1 MCFQQTLKAHT
12 IISTKRN
19 DAGSVFQ
26 VRGPT
31 TVQRPA
37 NHPAEFWSTAR
48 HTGACWRIVV
58 GDWHPAPADIPQI
71 DTTMLGLAATWTS
84 EWPAWNQSTRR
95 RTGSQSSSLRTGAP
109 LELGYVSH
117 KSWRACQHTRDRWS
131 YCHVYNIQISKRQSP
146 QQLASILLL
155 FIIYYYY

>member
-1 MCFQQTLKAHT
+1 VHENKQKSLSVAASVTQMCFQQTLKAHT

-71 DTTMLGLAATWTS
+71 DTTCLALQRLEHQNGQLEISRHDVEQA
-84 EWPAWNQSTRR
+84 AR
-95 RTGSQSSSLRTGAP
+95 AVP
-109 LELGYVSH
+109 LEQVL
-117 KSWRACQHTRDRWS
+117 
-131 YCHVYNIQISKRQSP
+131 P
-146 QQLASILLL
+146 
-155 FIIYYYY
+155 